1 MADRFVSLA
10 SLLRPQPEP
19 PIEPASAAADT
30 TDAAPVVPP
39 AAAATPPEMLTEC
52 KVFRARLLDAFD
64 HARAKLVQDL
74 AAEVLG
80 RELELAPPAIDVL
93 AARLIENHAEEIP
106 VRLRVSPADRE
117 RVRIDLPID
126 VDPSL
131 RSGDLVLIVRDG
143 MLESTLGLRLEGAVR
158 AALT

>member
-64 HARAKLVQDL
+64 HARARLVQDL

-93 AARLIENHAEEIP
+93 AARLIEIP

-143 MLESTLGLRLEGAVR
+143 ALESTLGLRLEGAVR